1 MSMKVPEELSSLL
14 SINPNIMSG
23 AICFTGTRIPV
34 QILLDNHR
42 ASVALDDFL
51 DAYPDLT
58 REQVQAVIDWE
69 DRQARKQLG
78 LEQLDQAS

>member
-1 MSMKVPEELSSLL
+1 VSIPKELENVL
-14 SINPNIMSG
+14 SINPNIMGG

-42 ASVALDDFL
+42 ASVPVEQFL

-58 REQVQAVIDWE
+58 REQVQAIIDWE
-69 DRQARKQLG
+69 DREARKVLG
-78 LEQLDQAS
+78 LDLAS

>member
-1 MSMKVPEELSSLL
+1 MIPTELQDIL
-14 SINPNIMSG
+14 SRHPQVMSG

-34 QILLDNHR
+34 QILLDNHK
-42 ASVALDDFL
+42 AGISIEEFL

-69 DRQARKQLG
+69 DRQARLALG
-78 LEQLDQAS
+78 LEAAG

>member
-1 MSMKVPEELSSLL
+1 MQVPKELEGIL
-14 SINPNIMSG
+14 SINPNIMGG

-34 QILLDNHR
+34 KILLDNHR
-42 ASVALDDFL
+42 SSISVEEFL

-69 DRQARKQLG
+69 DGQARRLLG
-78 LEQLDQAS
+78 LDLAS